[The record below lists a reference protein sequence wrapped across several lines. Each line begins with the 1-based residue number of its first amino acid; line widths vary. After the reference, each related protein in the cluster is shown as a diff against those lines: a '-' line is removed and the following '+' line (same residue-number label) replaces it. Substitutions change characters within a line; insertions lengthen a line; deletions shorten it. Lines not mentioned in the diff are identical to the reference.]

1 MEGYWAGLACRLM
14 PGTEQQGQLTSPLWN
29 LVLPIILGRA
39 AECCRLGFTQC
50 TWAQAQP
57 LFPQLLTKALALVR
71 GCNCRSTSGC
81 PACIQSMSCDEYNA
95 VLHKEAAI
103 AILEITLAAE
113 AEYAE
118 RLQKQ
123 VLSRLPCGRCSCDQL
138 LSLRGCIVVSVL

>member
-1 MEGYWAGLACRLM
+1 MHVSFCRKRAAGA
-14 PGTEQQGQLTSPLWN
+14 SPSWN
-29 LVLPIILGRA
+29 LVLPIPLGSG
-39 AECCRLGFTQC
+39 AEGCSWASRQY

-57 LFPQLLTKALALVR
+57 LFPQLLTKALELVK

-95 VLHKEAAI
+95 VLHKDAAI

-113 AEYAE
+113 ADYAE

-123 VLSRLPCGRCSCDQL
+123 VLSRLPCGCDQL
-138 LSLRGCIVVSVL
+138 LILGWCIVVGLL